1 MSDLVENQRNKTQ
14 SIKAF
19 MAQTALTKLLDTFL
33 QAAQT
38 EREKGTYFEE
48 LVKT

>member
-1 MSDLVENQRNKTQ
+1 MT
-14 SIKAF
+14 AF
-19 MAQTALTKLLDTFL
+19 HSLLNTYR

-48 LVKT
+48 LFCTYLGYLHSEVGSQI